1 MPFWYLTYRS
11 AMMPLLSTLARSVLS
26 ESTAQVGRRIR
37 ELREARGWTQTE
49 LAALLDRTQT
59 ALSYWEAGKRAPG
72 LDDIL
77 DLARVF
83 DVETSELLPRPP
95 RPLRAVLRAVVE
107 DVDAGTL
114 ATELD
119 RFTDKA
125 ERLPALQP
133 KYRIPGTGSARDTAE
148 ALLAAAGIAVP
159 PVPVE
164 TLAEECGVR
173 VLSWRFNDVDGL
185 VIRLDG
191 GAVIGVNAD
200 HHGNRK
206 RFTIA
211 HELGHHLLGH
221 DDSFHVDFAGDLSPA
236 ASGEHPGYNWRHER
250 AANDFAANLLM
261 PAALVRAAAAQSGD
275 VAKLAK
281 KFHVSPVAMG
291 FRLKNLRVHLP

>member
-1 MPFWYLTYRS
+1 M
-11 AMMPLLSTLARSVLS
+11 S

-37 ELREARGWTQTE
+37 ELREARGWTQGE
-49 LAALLDRTQT
+49 LAGLLDRTQT

-77 DLARVF
+77 ELARVF
-83 DVETSELLPRPP
+83 DVETSELLPRPS

-107 DVDAGTL
+107 DVDAGRL
-114 ATELD
+114 AADLD
-119 RFTDKA
+119 RFADKA
-125 ERLPALQP
+125 EQLPTFQA
-133 KYRIPGTGSARDTAE
+133 KYRIPASGSARDTAE
-148 ALLAAAGIAVP
+148 ALLAAAGIGKP
-159 PVPVE
+159 PVHVE

-173 VLSWRFNDVDGL
+173 VLPWKFQNVDGL

-191 GAVIGVNAD
+191 GAVIGVNAA

-221 DDSFHVDFAGDLSPA
+221 DDSFHVDFAGELSPA

-261 PAALVRAAAAQSGD
+261 PAALVRQEAARTSD
-275 VAKLAK
+275 VDKLAQT
-281 KFHVSPVAMG
+281 FLVSAAAMG